1 MGFCAPCGAPSP
13 RCTNAREAS
22 WPAPSRPIS
31 SRTRRRWIALVT
43 CQRKKS
49 TLNPAKRLRRPQLCA
64 IPPTHRAT
72 PHQTGSA
79 RRPHQC
85 PASQTCPRICTGTRG
100 NTTAQAAGS
109 TNKQPRNSQ
118 IGERKRSPK
127 PDQCLRGVPLR
138 EQIYWLGIRVPL
150 KLHYHGLQPLRN
162 TTRIREFLRDRPPMS
177 PNDEKRRHCWE
188 GSHLNFELTAPHA
201 LAQLRV
207 FQPERRDR
215 PCLIRRRRFPGVT

>member
-1 MGFCAPCGAPSP
+1 MQILLAWVKAHGILRTL
-13 RCTNAREAS
+13 RCTVTSMHQCAGRIVAS
-22 WPAPSRPIS
+22 SEPADLLQDTAAVDCAFDLP
-31 SRTRRRWIALVT
+31 TKEV
-43 CQRKKS
+43 
-49 TLNPAKRLRRPQLCA
+49 NPAKRLRRPQVCA
-64 IPPTHRAT
+64 VPPTHRAT

-162 TTRIREFLRDRPPMS
+162 TTRIREFLREIARQCHRTARNEPLLGGEPP
-177 PNDEKRRHCWE
+177 EFRAHCAAR
-188 GSHLNFELTAPHA
+188 SRATPS
-201 LAQLRV
+201 
-207 FQPERRDR
+207 
-215 PCLIRRRRFPGVT
+215 FPA

>member
-1 MGFCAPCGAPSP
+1 MSSVANLSTYLHGH
-13 RCTNAREAS
+13 ARQHNRS
-22 WPAPSRPIS
+22 
-31 SRTRRRWIALVT
+31 
-43 CQRKKS
+43 
-49 TLNPAKRLRRPQLCA
+49 
-64 IPPTHRAT
+64 
-72 PHQTGSA
+72 GS
-79 RRPHQC
+79 
-85 PASQTCPRICTGTRG
+85 
-100 NTTAQAAGS
+100 GS

-118 IGERKRSPK
+118 IGERKSSPK

-215 PCLIRRRRFPGVT
+215 PCLIRRRRFPGVA